1 MRRRPQQRTTVAHR
15 ALRFVEQRTG
25 YNRTHLS
32 LGLQLAV
39 AYAIVMVLLVID
51 AAYHAV
57 NERST
62 WTVFI
67 VLAVSEP
74 IAGGWLLGGWVAG
87 CWVGGW
93 VSGWVRMQLQSGKG
107 WGAQPVGC
115 CTVLA
120 VQS

>member
-74 IAGGWLLGGWVAG
+74 IAGGWLLGGWV
-87 CWVGGW
+87 
-93 VSGWVRMQLQSGKG
+93 RMQLQSGKG

-115 CTVLA
+115 CMVLA